1 MGFMVYIL
9 FMIITMQTQL
19 KGVELK
25 QEISTKQ
32 SQALVKDLVSIS
44 LNCITFL
51 RNIFG
56 DDNYVDRKFI
66 CTENPNIKSGFV
78 KTKHLVEGISKEADM
93 FKNWIDCGVHNAI
106 SLQYLLALQFG
117 IYIDE
122 NQPEK
127 LSETYIFKF
136 DYNNGNISFGIN
148 DEDKCE
154 PLLELTAREKV
165 QQLIKRLI
173 VLTQTFGPLPEKKH
187 ISVRLLFNE
196 KCPRDYQPS
205 FFKDASDLESPTITV
220 DVGNSSDNIGTLDTG
235 HDKVNIKILTNV
247 GIQITNPLNLD
258 PFDIIE
264 DNDNHDPHKFEN
276 QIEFPKANNSLS
288 LNKYLFSNKPD
299 DIHSTQLVP
308 PSQLYYSGNFR
319 LTCECNCWT
328 SASRI
333 KLSMKG
339 FAILTCRTCQRQ
351 VHSCCYGMNHSKP
364 IKKSVHTFKCYSC
377 MLDTDSLDEDLI
389 LLMRL
394 RYLWK
399 YMSCYDIPE
408 LLDLFYEI
416 FSLTTMAE
424 DDVVR
429 KMLNKLFHDKILMV
443 LDEPVIVRGNK
454 NAMGTGYLTPTID
467 LLLDNKGNSLVKNHI
482 YNIAFTPTL
491 KSPKS
496 MCHTDKQVF
505 YFPDTYNTKSN
516 ILSLLKEF
524 KTSLLKN
531 QEFDD
536 DPIESSSPIFNTQ
549 TMENRGE
556 IMKPVDQTRT
566 SHANES
572 LVDED
577 MDELSF
583 EDSLNFLSQPAN
595 NQDSEGVNFLQDKV
609 NHVHVL
615 TSKRKLDS
623 SLIINYKVKNRKIS
637 VNDDTC
643 F

>member
-1 MGFMVYIL
+1 
-9 FMIITMQTQL
+9 MIFTL
-19 KGVELK
+19 L
-25 QEISTKQ
+25 
-32 SQALVKDLVSIS
+32 S
-44 LNCITFL
+44 LFL
-51 RNIFG
+51 R
-56 DDNYVDRKFI
+56 R
-66 CTENPNIKSGFV
+66 
-78 KTKHLVEGISKEADM
+78 
-93 FKNWIDCGVHNAI
+93 
-106 SLQYLLALQFG
+106 
-117 IYIDE
+117 
-122 NQPEK
+122 
-127 LSETYIFKF
+127 
-136 DYNNGNISFGIN
+136 
-148 DEDKCE
+148 
-154 PLLELTAREKV
+154 
-165 QQLIKRLI
+165 
-173 VLTQTFGPLPEKKH
+173 
-187 ISVRLLFNE
+187 
-196 KCPRDYQPS
+196 
-205 FFKDASDLESPTITV
+205 
-220 DVGNSSDNIGTLDTG
+220 
-235 HDKVNIKILTNV
+235 
-247 GIQITNPLNLD
+247 
-258 PFDIIE
+258 
-264 DNDNHDPHKFEN
+264 
-276 QIEFPKANNSLS
+276 
-288 LNKYLFSNKPD
+288 
-299 DIHSTQLVP
+299 
-308 PSQLYYSGNFR
+308 QLYYSGNFR

-339 FAILTCRTCQRQ
+339 FAILTCRTRQRQ

-536 DPIESSSPIFNTQ
+536 DPIESSSPIFNTK